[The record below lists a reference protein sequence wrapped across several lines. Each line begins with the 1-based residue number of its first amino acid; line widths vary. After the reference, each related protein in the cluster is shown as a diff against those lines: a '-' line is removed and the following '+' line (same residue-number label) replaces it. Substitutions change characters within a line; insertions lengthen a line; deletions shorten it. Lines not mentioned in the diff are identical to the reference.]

1 MKNLHIFYSPFT
13 HESRALKQ
21 SKSLIDN
28 SLFDEVIFA
37 ASWFEGLDEYE
48 QIDEKRRVW
57 RVKLVIPE
65 VPIIKRFRY
74 FEWMFKI
81 LLSTYSSDILVVQ
94 AHSLRALPVAALIK
108 FLRGSKLVYDAHELE
123 TESNGLKGQRKILYK
138 FIEKS
143 SIGFVDA
150 TIVVSDPISD
160 WYANHYSIKRPYVIK
175 NIVNMQQQDVKLI
188 DSNNNLKAIFN
199 ISESEI
205 LFIYVGGLFRGRGVE
220 ILLNAFSRTPSDKHI
235 VFMGYGDFEDKIKD
249 YQSKFSNIHFQPAVA
264 PNLVINYTQTANIG
278 ISLIE
283 NICLSYYYCLPNKV
297 FEYLSSELPIIVSDF
312 PEMGKL
318 VDDYNCGWK
327 VDVDSDSLLKLI
339 NNITWEDIEQKK
351 DNAKLAKQS
360 LGWEYEGQ
368 KFVDIYKSVMNI

>member
-74 FEWMFKI
+74 FEWMFRI
-81 LLSTYSSDILVVQ
+81 FLSTCFSDVVVVQ

-123 TESNGLKGQRKILYK
+123 TEVNELKPKRKVIYK
-138 FIEKS
+138 LIEKYL
-143 SIGFVDA
+143 IRYVDSL
-150 TIVVSDPISD
+150 TVVSDSIAD
-160 WYANHYSIKRPYVIK
+160 WYAEKYNITRPYVVR
-175 NIVNMQQQDVKLI
+175 NIPFSHI
-188 DSNNNLKAIFN
+188 PAITTNPVVSFREKFCV
-199 ISESEI
+199 SEQSI
-205 LFIYVGGLFRGRGVE
+205 LFIFVGGFSKGRGLE
-220 ILLNAFSRTPSDKHI
+220 IILDVFSKVDEDRHI
-235 VFMGYGDFEDKIKD
+235 VFMGFGGIEDTINE
-249 YQSKFSNIHFQPAVA
+249 YVSKFKNIHLHPAVKPDEVISYTENA
-264 PNLVINYTQTANIG
+264 DIGLSLTENL
-278 ISLIE
+278 
-283 NICLSYYYCLPNKV
+283 CLNHYFSLPNKV
-297 FEYLSSELPIIVSDF
+297 FQYIISGLPIIVSDF

>member
-21 SKSLIDN
+21 SNSLIDN

-74 FEWMFKI
+74 FEWMFRI
-81 LLSTYSSDILVVQ
+81 FLSTCFSDVVVVQ

-123 TESNGLKGQRKILYK
+123 TEVNELKPKRKVIYK
-138 FIEKS
+138 LIEKYL
-143 SIGFVDA
+143 IRYVDSL
-150 TIVVSDPISD
+150 TVVSDSIAD
-160 WYANHYSIKRPYVIK
+160 WYAEKYNITRPYVVR
-175 NIVNMQQQDVKLI
+175 NIPFSHI
-188 DSNNNLKAIFN
+188 PAITTNPVVSFREKFCV
-199 ISESEI
+199 SEQSI
-205 LFIYVGGLFRGRGVE
+205 LFIFVGGFSKGRGLE
-220 ILLNAFSRTPSDKHI
+220 IILDVFSKVDEDRHI
-235 VFMGYGDFEDKIKD
+235 VFMGFGGIEDTINE
-249 YQSKFSNIHFQPAVA
+249 YVSKFKNIHLHPAVKPDEVISYTENA
-264 PNLVINYTQTANIG
+264 DIGLSLTENL
-278 ISLIE
+278 
-283 NICLSYYYCLPNKV
+283 CLNHYFSLPNKV
-297 FEYLSSELPIIVSDF
+297 FQYIISGLPIIVSDF